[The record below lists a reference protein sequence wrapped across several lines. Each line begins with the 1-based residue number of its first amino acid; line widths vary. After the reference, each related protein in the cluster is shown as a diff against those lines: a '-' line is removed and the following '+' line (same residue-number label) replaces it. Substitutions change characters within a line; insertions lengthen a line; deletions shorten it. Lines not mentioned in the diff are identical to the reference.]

1 MGKEE
6 GLVVKH
12 TSLVVTHMDD
22 SYSYHGLGGP
32 EGRGW
37 RIDSPTRTLVVG
49 KGLDRTIVPLETVK
63 GIRFKVTET
72 ADTIVVDKPG
82 LVNVAPA
89 GEPPIHK
96 VVQPGDMLSSRP
108 TPLIM
113 GHHTISPVDIKG
125 VTLRNGDRIVWSSEA
140 EQQ

>member
-1 MGKEE
+1 MGEEE

-49 KGLDRTIVPLETVK
+49 KGLDRTIVPLETIK

-72 ADTIVVDKPG
+72 ADTTTVVDKPG
-82 LVNVAPA
+82 IINVAPA

-96 VVQPGDMLSSRP
+96 VVRPGDLVSRP
-108 TPLIM
+108 TPLTVSGPIR
-113 GHHTISPVDIKG
+113 G
-125 VTLRNGDRIVWSSEA
+125 VTLHNNNGDIVWSSESK
-140 EQQ
+140 Q